1 MFKFVCSRLASAAIV
16 IVGVSWAVFLLLHLI
31 PGDPVEAMLGETAS
45 ATDRAVLRRD
55 LGLDAPLA
63 SQWGHFARGLVTLDL
78 GTSLYGRQP
87 IAPMIAERLPYTA
100 VLAVTALA
108 WALVLAVPLG
118 VGAALRAGS
127 VWDTAAS
134 VVSLV
139 GVSLPNFL
147 LGPCLIIVF
156 SVWLGWLPIGGADE
170 PRALVLPA
178 LCLGTALSAILAR
191 MIRGALLQVLDED
204 YVTAARARG
213 LRESAVILRHA
224 LKNAAL
230 PILTVIGM
238 QLGAL
243 LGGAVITETVFGWPG
258 LGQLT
263 IEAIQRRDYP
273 VVQVCVLVISVSY
286 VLINTLTDL
295 AYAWLDPRINYD

>member
-1 MFKFVCSRLASAAIV
+1 
-16 IVGVSWAVFLLLHLI
+16 
-31 PGDPVEAMLGETAS
+31 MLGETAS